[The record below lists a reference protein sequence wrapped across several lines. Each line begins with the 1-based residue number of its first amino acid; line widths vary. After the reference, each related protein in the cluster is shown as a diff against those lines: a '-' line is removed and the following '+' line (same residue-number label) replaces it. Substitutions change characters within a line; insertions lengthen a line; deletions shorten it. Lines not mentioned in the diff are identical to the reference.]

1 MKRTKFFCSFNE
13 RLGAMEGSELE
24 RRLGPDMAAEF
35 KNGAYPAKSWRNV
48 PQGFSFTVRDL
59 KRNDIASFKA
69 VKDISP

>member
-48 PQGFSFTVRDL
+48 PQGSSFTVRDL
-59 KRNDIASFKA
+59 KRNDIAAFRKA
-69 VKDISP
+69 GEVSP